1 MPISDDEERELRIEI
16 MRADLDL
23 KTKQATWETPRNI
36 AILAGTVAAI
46 AGVLAGVA
54 GYKIGQN
61 AAPSQIILQPG
72 AIQITPAPA
81 PPGR

>member
-1 MPISDDEERELRIEI
+1 